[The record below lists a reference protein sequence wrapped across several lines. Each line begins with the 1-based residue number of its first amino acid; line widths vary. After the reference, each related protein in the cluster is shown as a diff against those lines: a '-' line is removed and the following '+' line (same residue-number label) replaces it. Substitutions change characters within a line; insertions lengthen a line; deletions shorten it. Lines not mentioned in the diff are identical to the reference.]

1 MAATLTDYLNELNNL
16 PNEDNIIP
24 SYVHYLVMGVGIV
37 GIVADSTIRG
47 LLFESYKWTFT

>member
-24 SYVHYLVMGVGIV
+24 SYVHYLVIGVGIV